1 MTQRLVLVGAI
12 LLALTVGLQAQSN
25 PLLGTWE
32 LNLSKSKYN
41 HDAVPEGETRSYT
54 ACEGGGVGTRVE
66 TVYAYSRVA
75 VTTFCTHLD
84 GKEYPYHSH
93 IADRIKETGSDWR
106 AFDAQFDFASEHE
119 LPVGHVF
126 SGETSIPLRLER
138 ATVLGGPSARRR
150 GAKACTRST
159 GAWRSAPPL
168 SFDGRCRRRR
178 R

>member
-54 ACEGGGVGTRVE
+54 TCEGGGVGTRVE

-106 AFDAQFDFASEHE
+106 AFDATILKAGKVVRTTHTVVSQDGKTLTRTTTYPGEKGTDVQVYDK
-119 LPVGHVF
+119 LP
-126 SGETSIPLRLER
+126 
-138 ATVLGGPSARRR
+138 
-150 GAKACTRST
+150 
-159 GAWRSAPPL
+159 
-168 SFDGRCRRRR
+168 
-178 R
+178 